1 MKRKIAAL
9 LAALSLLVAVPAT
22 AQAQNDVI
30 LSVHV
35 LGPTVDTTVSVS
47 LLHCNTPTTATSPGF
62 VAPVRL
68 EPDEFGVTGT
78 VQVVSWAGGYTAT
91 AECDG
96 RTYSAQFVV
105 RYPSLNEWSLE
116 PVVDPGG
123 DVYSRLFPYACAYQ
137 GAITSPG
144 FSEPLIL
151 QRTSRPW
158 VEGTVKAVT
167 TPGTYRAY
175 LFCEG
180 KWRPYN
186 KLFTVRG

>member
-1 MKRKIAAL
+1 MKKKLATL
-9 LAALSLLVAVPAT
+9 LAALTLLAVAPVT
-22 AQAQNDVI
+22 AQAQDDVV

-35 LGPTVDTTVSVS
+35 QGPLVDSTVSVS
-47 LLHCNTPTTATSPGF
+47 LLGCTTPTTATSPGF
-62 VAPVRL
+62 VAPVKL

-78 VQVVSWAGGYTAT
+78 VQVVSQAGGYTAT
-91 AECDG
+91 ADCDG
-96 RTYSAQFVV
+96 TTYSTQFVV
-105 RYPSLNEWSLE
+105 RTPSLNEWSLE

-123 DVYSRLFPYACAYQ
+123 DVYSRLFPYACNYQ

-167 TPGTYRAY
+167 KPGTYRAY

-180 KWRPYN
+180 VWRPYN